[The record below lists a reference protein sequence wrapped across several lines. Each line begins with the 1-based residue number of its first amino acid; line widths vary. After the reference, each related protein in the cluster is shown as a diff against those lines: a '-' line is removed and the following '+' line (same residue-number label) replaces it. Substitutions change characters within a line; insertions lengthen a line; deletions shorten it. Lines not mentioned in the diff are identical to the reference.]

1 MIGGGK
7 IGGPGGVTPPV
18 TTEAPA
24 APAPTAKPDA
34 PAAPPSDRFEQ
45 AASPRA
51 PSSATLP
58 GTLTGET
65 RDARGATH
73 LLQLARDNPAAARQL
88 VASLMGQT
96 ASTLA
101 EIESELAGAR
111 NVLGQLANE
120 KFTKTARDKVA
131 DDLRK
136 RRERISSLKLRQ
148 TLGTRKMALLQQIAG
163 KLGDPRLDDEID
175 KILQQHRRLKTDW
188 GKRHHLLTLGS
199 AMYSTDDDTP
209 PHLRYVVRTEVRS
222 SARSAE
228 VGEAISELSPRR
240 VISDMIARTI
250 DGSSAPKPDK
260 HAAARR
266 GELGKSIQNYTFVSD
281 LVDTSLDHDP
291 FAAANDDPDD
301 SK

>member
-18 TTEAPA
+18 TT
-24 APAPTAKPDA
+24 DA
-34 PAAPPSDRFEQ
+34 PADTAPVAKPTTTTVSDRFEQ
-45 AASPRA
+45 GGAVRSSSPA
-51 PSSATLP
+51 PAGLA
-58 GTLTGET
+58 GEA
-65 RDARGATH
+65 REARGATH

-88 VASLMGQT
+88 VASLMAQT

-101 EIESELAGAR
+101 EIEGEIAGAR
-111 NVLGQLANE
+111 NVLSQLASE
-120 KFTKTARDKVA
+120 RFTKVAQDKVGE
-131 DDLRK
+131 DLRK

-209 PHLRYVVRTEVRS
+209 GHLRYVVRTEVRS
-222 SARSAE
+222 GARSAE
-228 VGEAISELSPRR
+228 VGEVISELSPRR
-240 VISDMIARTI
+240 VLSDMIARTI
-250 DGSSAPKPDK
+250 DGSQAPKPDK

-266 GELGKSIQNYTFVSD
+266 GELGKSLQNYTFVSD
-281 LVDTSLDHDP
+281 LVDGSLESDP
-291 FAAANDDPDD
+291 FDGVANDDPDV